1 MGVRHRISKLIKMA
15 MINRNDLLK
24 LGFEDS
30 EGPVFSDNY
39 NYIVVRY
46 YIHKD
51 KPWIGI
57 EEHCPKSQGN
67 LIDADHVTTALIN
80 YGTKK
85 GEIVYSEDEIKS
97 YLHHQGQHPCA
108 LRKK

>member
-1 MGVRHRISKLIKMA
+1 MATIK
-15 MINRNDLLK
+15 REDLLE

-30 EGPVFSDNY
+30 MGPVLESNY
-39 NYIVVRY
+39 DYIVIRY

-57 EEHCPKSQGN
+57 EEHYPKEYGEEIDPS
-67 LIDADHVTTALIN
+67 LIVSAAIN

-85 GEIVYSEDEIKS
+85 GKIVYSKEEVNDFLS
-97 YLHHQGQHPCA
+97 NQGKIPYTFNIH
-108 LRKK
+108 

>member
-1 MGVRHRISKLIKMA
+1 MA
-15 MINRNDLLK
+15 TINRDDLLE

-30 EGPVFSDNY
+30 EGPVLSDNFD
-39 NYIVVRY
+39 YIVIRY

-57 EEHCPKSQGN
+57 EEHYPKNDGN
-67 LIDADHVTTALIN
+67 QVDPSHVTSAAIN

-85 GEIVYSEDEIKS
+85 GKIVYNKEEVNAFLSSEGNI
-97 YLHHQGQHPCA
+97 PF
-108 LRKK
+108 KKQS